1 MFVRSCVYVWERA
14 CFRTKARARTKLFRR
29 MLSLSSASSMM
40 MMMMP
45 PSSKHFRDN
54 NGERH
59 TQLHWMVC
67 SHSVSYTVLRK
78 DQFKHVRRKL
88 RCRRE
93 LSFPWL
99 PCRRRISGNLGG
111 IGQLDWK
118 AELARKYLRSHV
130 RPCPSWWGKNTS
142 TTRQDHRRRA
152 VPSRGDCAI
161 DDQSRS

>member
-67 SHSVSYTVLRK
+67 SHSVSYTASGKTNSNMFDVSYAAAENYPFLDFRAATGS
-78 DQFKHVRRKL
+78 
-88 RCRRE
+88 RE
-93 LSFPWL
+93 
-99 PCRRRISGNLGG
+99 IS
-111 IGQLDWK
+111 
-118 AELARKYLRSHV
+118 AELGNWIGKRNWLVNICAVTFGRAQVGEAKTHPPPDRTIAV
-130 RPCPSWWGKNTS
+130 EPCH
-142 TTRQDHRRRA
+142 QEEI
-152 VPSRGDCAI
+152 VL
-161 DDQSRS
+161 